1 MTFMKPINDWNF
13 PIKMMPTPNA
23 VTGEPVPNSVQ
34 VIRTDTDEVM
44 GVHGSKYKPVSHD
57 LAVESMLDAAKAANI
72 SSDFKTK
79 IEVYEGGRKLRARII
94 WPDVTIEP
102 EVGDYVRYEALAT
115 NSLDGSW
122 SFAQWSQGNRLWCKN
137 GCTTA
142 DISAYS
148 KYKHTRSINV
158 EGSAI
163 KIANGMSAF
172 KEQKGIW
179 QSYMGVKVSNDQA
192 ESFFKKHLCKMH
204 TRQSNT
210 TKTNE
215 RQLNNLLF
223 QWSEEKAALGPNKW
237 ALYNTLTHWATH
249 TQDMRSPHTA
259 RHNREAI
266 ITSAMR
272 SSAWKELA

>member
-13 PIKMMPTPNA
+13 PIEMMPTPNA

-44 GVHGSKYKPVSHD
+44 GVHGSKYKPVSHQ
-57 LAVESMLDAAKAANI
+57 LAVESILDAAKAANI

-79 IEVYEGGRKLRARII
+79 IEVYEGGRKLRAKIT
-94 WPDVTIEP
+94 WPDVTMAP
-102 EVGDYVRYEALAT
+102 QVGDHIQYQALAN

-122 SFAQWSQGNRLWCKN
+122 SFELWSQGLRLWCLN
-137 GCTTA
+137 GCTTP
-142 DISAYS
+142 DVITRTR
-148 KYKHTRSINV
+148 YKHTASINV
-158 EGSAI
+158 ESSAA
-163 KIANGMSAF
+163 KIQDGLRHF
-172 KEQKGIW
+172 FEQKDQW
-179 QSYMGVKVSNDQA
+179 RDWMVTKVSNEIA
-192 ESFFKKHLCKMH
+192 ENFFKKHLCKMH
-204 TRQSNT
+204 TRQSDT

-249 TQDMRSPHTA
+249 TDDMRSPHTA

-272 SSAWKELA
+272 SNTWKELA

>member
-44 GVHGSKYKPVSHD
+44 GVHGSKYKIVSHSS
-57 LAVESMLDAAKAANI
+57 AFESVFDAAKASNI
-72 SSDFKTK
+72 SSDFVTD
-79 IEVYEGGRKLRARII
+79 IQVYEGGRKLRGKIT
-94 WPDVTIEP
+94 WPNITVEP
-102 EVGDYVRYEALAT
+102 QVGDTITYEVIVN
-115 NSLDGSW
+115 NSLDGTW
-122 SFAQWSQGNRLWCKN
+122 AFAQWSQGNRLWCKN

-148 KYKHTRSINV
+148 KYKHTASINV

-163 KIANGMSAF
+163 KIANGLSAF
-172 KEQKGIW
+172 KEQKDVW
-179 QSYMGVKVSNDQA
+179 QSYMGVKISNDQA

-272 SSAWKELA
+272 SSTWKELA

>member
-13 PIKMMPTPNA
+13 PIEMMPTPNA

-57 LAVESMLDAAKAANI
+57 LAVESIIDAAKAANI

-79 IEVYEGGRKLRARII
+79 IEVYEGGRKLRAKIM
-94 WPDVTIEP
+94 WPDVTVEP
-102 EVGDYVRYEALAT
+102 QVGDYVHYEALAT

-122 SFAQWSQGNRLWCKN
+122 SFAQWSQGNRLWCLN

-148 KYKHTRSINV
+148 KYKHTQSINV

-172 KEQKGIW
+172 KEQNGIW
-179 QSYMGVKVSNDQA
+179 QSYMG
-192 ESFFKKHLCKMH
+192 
-204 TRQSNT
+204 
-210 TKTNE
+210 
-215 RQLNNLLF
+215 QLENLLGL
-223 QWSEEKAALGPNKW
+223 WGDERGHLGPNKW